1 MASAAA
7 ATTATTILPLLIIRG
22 SLSVSVYCPKRGP
35 RQYLKYRGF
44 ASIWNVFWCLRKHKP
59 PFNKYKFMHFLRLT
73 RPFSDTPKKEAM
85 VNKPGLTWDMLC
97 QHIINI
103 PFLLKHLS
111 KQVSEFQSLG
121 LPSFFSEVL
130 LMVLGPKGLK
140 WELTEAAGL
149 LE

>member
-1 MASAAA
+1 
-7 ATTATTILPLLIIRG
+7 
-22 SLSVSVYCPKRGP
+22 
-35 RQYLKYRGF
+35 
-44 ASIWNVFWCLRKHKP
+44 
-59 PFNKYKFMHFLRLT
+59 
-73 RPFSDTPKKEAM
+73 M
-85 VNKPGLTWDMLC
+85 VNKPGLTRDMLC